1 MQRISYHTVPALVA
15 AMLFACGIV
24 VGRLLSLQSDALLL
38 VSILVVLLGCL
49 SFGAIKKGNAAVLVR
64 AGVVVSCPILLGS
77 LKIALDDASLRIVP
91 REALKDPLVV
101 IGTVLDPSPPQGNSI
116 RFLFRADTLLQ
127 GEGLVVPLHSTWL
140 VTVTRQR
147 RDSLAPPLQYG
158 ERVMLCGKA
167 YRPSLERNPGEFNAR
182 AYYEAQ
188 GIEYLMRVR
197 GFTNVARQGVSRDV
211 GVMGWMMKEI
221 VVPLRAYFLSVVD
234 RTIDG
239 EEGELLKGI
248 VIGERGGIPFS
259 TRTVFV
265 NAGIAHI
272 LAVSGSNVVVVC
284 AFFAMLFGLLRVPR
298 TPALMLN
305 GAMLVVYMLV
315 TGSQP
320 PIVRATVMALVLLG
334 SRLAGGKSNA
344 LNALGV
350 AALLVLGWDARQLF
364 DVGFQLSFAAVASIL
379 LFLPPLNARIVSL
392 AGPAL
397 WRRGTVAAL
406 QVSAVTFVATLGTL
420 PLTAVYFGK
429 VSLVGLISN
438 IVVLPVAGA
447 SVVLGFVTAFFA
459 SWAMTIAATFAAV
472 NAWLLWLVLEAARIS
487 GNLSWAYVETMQFK
501 PSFAVPV
508 YLGMLLLYHFSLKQF
523 SRVVLILLLGSL
535 NLALVLPEHP
545 LEKPSADRLRVSF
558 IDVGQGDAAL
568 IEFPGGET
576 MLIDAGMGSNE
587 YDAGEQIVV
596 PFLKRRGIARLD
608 WFVAS
613 HPHADHIGGT
623 PSVFRAF
630 EVREL
635 IESGQESPDPSA
647 LRYRAAVEREQCR
660 VRTVRAFD
668 SAMNIAGAA
677 VYVLYPSA
685 YRMSTDSLDR
695 LSNLN
700 NTSVVL
706 KLLYG
711 RVAFLFMGDVEREGE
726 EELCR
731 LFGEFLES
739 DVLKAGHHGS
749 TTSSTPGLL
758 DLVKPKVAVISVG
771 RNNSFHHP
779 SEEIIDRLRSRGAEV
794 LRTDE
799 EGAIIFETDG
809 ASLERL
815 VWR

>member
-15 AMLFACGIV
+15 AVLFACGIV
-24 VGRLLSLQSDALLL
+24 IGRLFSLQYEALLL
-38 VSILVVLLGCL
+38 ASTFLVLLGGL
-49 SFGAIKKGNAAVLVR
+49 LAAATRKSGAGSLVC
-64 AGVVVSCPILLGS
+64 AGVVVGCPILLGS
-77 LKIALDDASLRIVP
+77 LKIAFDDASLHIV
-91 REALKDPLVV
+91 RDEALKDPLVV
-101 IGTVLDPSPPQGNSI
+101 IGTVLDPSPPQANSM
-116 RFLFRADTLLQ
+116 RFLFHADTLVQ
-127 GEGLVVPLHSTWL
+127 RDGKIVPLQRTWL

-147 RDSLAPPLQYG
+147 RDSVVASLQYG
-158 ERVMLCGKA
+158 EKVTLCGKV
-167 YRPSLERNPGEFNAR
+167 YRPSLERNPGAFNAR

-197 GFTNVARQGVSRDV
+197 GFANIARHGVARDLGI
-211 GVMGWMMKEI
+211 MGWMMKEI
-221 VVPLRAYFLSVVD
+221 VVPLRVYFLSVVD
-234 RTIDG
+234 RTIGG

-259 TRTVFV
+259 TRTAFV

-272 LAVSGSNVVVVC
+272 LAVSGSNVVIVY

-298 TPALMLN
+298 TSALILN

-320 PIVRATVMALVLLG
+320 PIVRATAMALVLLG
-334 SRLAGGKSNA
+334 SRLAGGKSHA

-350 AALLVLGWDARQLF
+350 AALLVLAWDARQLF

-379 LFLPPLNARIVSL
+379 LFLPPLNARMVRL
-392 AGPAL
+392 AGLAL
-397 WRRGTVAAL
+397 WRRGAVAAL
-406 QVSAVTFVATLGTL
+406 QLSAVTFVATLGTL

-429 VSLVGLISN
+429 VSLIGLISN
-438 IVVLPVAGA
+438 IVVLPVVGA
-447 SVVLGFVTAFFA
+447 SVVLGFVAALFA

-472 NAWLLWLVLEAARIS
+472 NAWLLWFVLESARIS

-501 PSFAVPV
+501 PSYAVPV
-508 YLGMLLLYHFSLKQF
+508 YLAMLLLFQF
-523 SRVVLILLLGSL
+523 SMKKFSRIVLILLLGVL
-535 NLALVLPEHP
+535 NLFLVLPEHR
-545 LEKPSADRLRVSF
+545 LEKPVSDRVRVSF
-558 IDVGQGDAAL
+558 IDVGQGDATL

-576 MLIDAGMGSNE
+576 MLIDAGMGSDE

-596 PFLKRRGIARLD
+596 PFLKRRGITRLD

-613 HPHADHIGGT
+613 HPHADHIGGA

-635 IESGQESPDPSA
+635 IESGQQTPDPSA
-647 LRYRAAVEREQCR
+647 VRYRAAVEREQCR
-660 VRTVRAFD
+660 VRAVRAYD
-668 SAMNIAGAA
+668 SAMSIAGAM

-685 YRMSTDSLDR
+685 YRMSIDSLDR

-706 KLLYG
+706 KLVYG

-726 EELCR
+726 EELCT
-731 LFGEFLES
+731 LFGEFLQS
-739 DVLKAGHHGS
+739 DVLKTGHHGS
-749 TTSSTPGLL
+749 TTSSTSALL

-771 RNNSFHHP
+771 RNNSFNHP
-779 SEEIIDRLRSRGAEV
+779 SEEIIERLRSHGAEV

-809 ASLERL
+809 ATLER
-815 VWR
+815 VAWR